1 MKKLVC
7 KIIYTPALSGHV
19 IEIIG
24 EVDKMHLFSPDYE
37 WIVVEH
43 KRYLHKEQYSNRTFI
58 DKKEILDIIVF
69 KKKIRYILNKDTLTW
84 NSHVKSFI
92 KIIT

>member
-1 MKKLVC
+1 MF
-7 KIIYTPALSGHV
+7 TPALSGHV

-24 EVDKMHLFSPDYE
+24 KVDKMHLFSPDYE
-37 WIVVEH
+37 TIMVEH

-69 KKKIRYILNKDTLTW
+69 KQNFRYVFNKDTLAW

-92 KIIT
+92 KMNT